1 MTGSRRTILF
11 CTILLVALGSILP
24 FRSTEATE
32 PSTAA
37 DETLEEVRAWRR
49 THGWRLLQDFVEL
62 LSLPNVASDAIN
74 IRRNAEAIRQQ
85 LEERGV
91 TTRLWTL
98 SDGVPPVVYGSLRVE
113 GARRTLG
120 IYVHYDGQPVDE
132 SQWAHPAWSPVLYTR
147 AREEGGTQRPLP
159 SAGEEIDPEWRLY
172 GRSTGDDKAPLAAI
186 FGALDALRAADIS
199 LTSNLVF
206 LFEGE
211 EEAGSDHLGDY
222 MDAHRESLSVDAWL
236 ICDGPV
242 HQSRRPQLVFGV
254 RGYTGIDLTVYG
266 ATRYLHSGHYGNWA
280 PNPALRLAR
289 LLASMKDEEGH
300 VLVEGFYDSTE
311 AASASE
317 VEAMASLP
325 DFDGQLRRELGLAR
339 TEAQNAS
346 LADRLLLPSLNIRG
360 LQSATVGDA
369 ARNIIPTEATASI
382 DIRLAKGND
391 PEAMLDLVEA
401 HIERQGYHLVTA
413 EPDLATRLEFPK
425 IIRVDRRSGY
435 RAARTSMDLEVAQ
448 EIITAATRAAQGE
461 LVLLP
466 TLGGSLP
473 LYLFTETLSA
483 PVVITPIANHD
494 DNQHAPNENLRL
506 DNLWYGIDLMALL
519 FTMPTDIGDEEMGQ
533 LASWM
538 TGSFSSARQAESNPE
553 SYFDIR
559 LFMSRIWPTR
569 ADAVW
574 LYVEQAS
581 ADSLAEPYRQRIYRL
596 SRSDEGGAFRSEV
609 FTLPGDPLDFAGA
622 WRNAE
627 LLKSLSVEDLD
638 PRQGCS
644 IDLRRTGP
652 ETFAGSTTGREC
664 VSSLRGAAYATSEVL
679 ITPERVLSWDRG
691 FDSQGRQVWGAED
704 AGYVFDKLPL
714 P

>member
-1 MTGSRRTILF
+1 MILCSTIF
-11 CTILLVALGSILP
+11 LVGLSSTLP
-24 FRSTEATE
+24 IQSAEATT
-32 PSTAA
+32 PSTTAE
-37 DETLEEVRAWRR
+37 ETLAQVRSWR
-49 THGWRLLQDFVEL
+49 HANGWSLLQDFVEL
-62 LSLPNVASDAIN
+62 LSLPNVASDSVN
-74 IRRNAEAIRQQ
+74 IRRNAEAIRLE

-91 TTRLWTL
+91 ATELWTL
-98 SDGVPPVVYGSLRVE
+98 ADEAPPVVYGFLQVE

-120 IYVHYDGQPVDE
+120 VYVHYDGQPVDE

-147 AREEGGTQRPLP
+147 AQEEDGTPRPLP
-159 SAGEEIDPEWRLY
+159 TEGEAIDPEWRLY

-186 FGALDALRAADIS
+186 FAALDALRASEIA

-211 EEAGSDHLGDY
+211 EEAGSDHLGAY
-222 MDAHRESLSVDAWL
+222 MEAHREALTVDAWL

-289 LLASMKDEEGH
+289 LLTSMKDEEGH
-300 VLVEGFYDSTE
+300 VLVDDFYDSTE
-311 AASASE
+311 RVSASE
-317 VEAMASLP
+317 IEAMASLP
-325 DFDGQLRRELGLAR
+325 DFDGELRRELGLAR
-339 TEAQNAS
+339 TEAENAP

-401 HIERQGYHLVTA
+401 HIRDQGYHLVTA

-425 IIRVDRRSGY
+425 IIKVDRRSGY
-435 RAARTSMDLEVAQ
+435 RAARTSMDLPVAR
-448 EIITAATRAAQGE
+448 EIIAAADHAADGD

-473 LYLFTETLSA
+473 LYLFTETLAA

-506 DNLWYGIDLMALL
+506 ANLWYGIDLMASL
-519 FTMPTDIGDEEMGQ
+519 FTMPAGVGDEEIEA

-538 TGSFSSARQAESNPE
+538 EGSFSSARQAASDPE
-553 SYFDIR
+553 SYHDIR

-569 ADAVW
+569 SDAVW
-574 LYVEQAS
+574 LYVEQAA
-581 ADSLAEPYRQRIYRL
+581 ADNLAQPYRQRIYRL
-596 SRSDEGGAFRSEV
+596 SRNDEGALLSEV
-609 FTLPGDPLDFAGA
+609 FTLPGDPLELAGA
-622 WRNAE
+622 WRDAE
-627 LLKSLSVEDLD
+627 LLKTISIDDLSL
-638 PRQGCS
+638 RQGCS

-652 ETFAGSTTGREC
+652 ETFSGATTGREC
-664 VSSLRGAAYATSEVL
+664 DSSLRGATFATSEVL
-679 ITPERVLSWDRG
+679 ITPDRVLSWDRG
-691 FDSQGRQVWGAED
+691 FDAQGQVWGAEQ
-704 AGYVFDKLPL
+704 AGYVFDKLTQH
-714 P
+714 

>member
-1 MTGSRRTILF
+1 MKRYRATVLCGA
-11 CTILLVALGSILP
+11 LLLATLNSVQP
-24 FRSTEATE
+24 VRSAET
-32 PSTAA
+32 TAPQSSS
-37 DETLEEVRAWRR
+37 EELLAQVRAWRQSN
-49 THGWRLLQDFVEL
+49 GWSLLQDFVEL
-62 LSLPNVASDAIN
+62 LSMPNVASDGVN
-74 IRRNAEAIRQQ
+74 IRRNAEAIRSQ

-91 TTRLWTL
+91 AAVLWNL
-98 SDGVPPVVYGSLRVE
+98 SDDVPPVVYGSLPVE
-113 GARRTLG
+113 GASRTLG

-132 SQWAHPAWSPVLYTR
+132 SQWTHPAWSPVLYTR
-147 AREEGGTQRPLP
+147 AQEEGGTQRLLP
-159 SAGEEIDPEWRLY
+159 TAGETIDPEWRLY

-186 FGALDALRAADIS
+186 FGALDALRAS
-199 LTSNLVF
+199 GVPLTSNLIF

-211 EEAGSDHLGDY
+211 EEAGSEHLGDY
-222 MDAHRESLSVDAWL
+222 MQGHREALNVDAWL

-289 LLASMKDEEGH
+289 LLTSMKDEEGH
-300 VLVEGFYDSTE
+300 VLIDDFYESTE
-311 AASASE
+311 PVSASE
-317 VEAMASLP
+317 LEAMASLP
-325 DFDGQLRRELGLAR
+325 DFDGHLRRELGLAR
-339 TEAQNAS
+339 TEAKNAP

-401 HIERQGYHLVTA
+401 HVVEQGYHIVTE
-413 EPDLATRLEFPK
+413 EPDLASRLEFSK
-425 IIRVDRRSGY
+425 IVKIDRRSGY
-435 RAARTSMDLEVAQ
+435 RAARTSMDLPVAR
-448 EIITAATRAAQGE
+448 EIIAAATKASDGD

-473 LYLFTETLSA
+473 LYLFTETLAA

-506 DNLWYGIDLMALL
+506 ANLWYGIDLMASL
-519 FTMPTDIGDEEMGQ
+519 FTMPAGVGDEEIET

-538 TGSFSSARQAESNPE
+538 VGSFSSAQQAESDPE
-553 SYFDIR
+553 SYYDIR
-559 LFMSRIWPTR
+559 LFMSRIWPSRT
-569 ADAVW
+569 DGVW

-581 ADSLAEPYRQRIYRL
+581 ADNLTQPYRQRIYRL
-596 SRSDEGGAFRSEV
+596 SRVDEEAFRSEV
-609 FTLPGDPLDFAGA
+609 FTLPGDPLELAGA
-622 WRNAE
+622 WRDVG
-627 LLKSLSVEDLD
+627 LLKAISADDLIL
-638 PRQGCS
+638 RQGCA

-652 ETFAGSTTGREC
+652 ENFAGATRGQEC
-664 VSSLRGAAYATSEVL
+664 GSSLRGASYATSEVL

-691 FDSQGRQVWGAED
+691 FDAQDQQVWGAEQ
-704 AGYVFDKLPL
+704 AGYVFDKLLEP
-714 P
+714 